1 MMTPEGRLRALRQEM
16 HRLGLDA
23 YIVYGTDPHQSE
35 YVPAHW
41 QHRHWLTGFH
51 GSAGTAL
58 VTQTEAALWTDSR
71 YYLEA
76 EEALSGTP
84 FRLQRSD
91 EPQTPGIPAYLR
103 ERLGAGARVG
113 SAAATLSLSR
123 YRSLR
128 GELEPRGIVME
139 PCGDLVAAIRDER
152 PAPPSAPVYAF
163 SAERAGL
170 TRADKLARLRDELTQ
185 IGADALL
192 LTALDEI
199 AWLLNLRGADVPY
212 NPVALAYLILEPH
225 GAQLFIDPQKVPA
238 EIAEAL
244 RADGVSCRGY
254 DELETALCEPAPTER
269 HAPQSHPTERHAP
282 PIHSAQTGPA
292 GANPALDAGDN
303 AADGAV
309 DSAASTAG
317 GRGAGGVV
325 VAASPDQITMQFVQ
339 ALPGG
344 VHLLEQPSPVARLKA
359 VKNPRELTQ
368 LRACMVK
375 DGAVMASFLFW
386 VTTAHESEP
395 ASELSAAAYLREL
408 RAAQPEFVDESFA
421 AISAFGPHGAI
432 VHYSA
437 SEASDLALEPDGLY
451 LVDSGGQYLDG
462 TTDITRTVAIGEP
475 SERMRTEYT
484 TVLQAHI
491 ALAGLSFPYGT
502 TGTQLDA
509 VTRAVLWRRH
519 RNYGHGTGHGVGFFL
534 NVHEGPQRLS
544 PRYNGVA
551 LEPGMV
557 VSNEPGLYRAG
568 AYGIRLE
575 NLVTVRADRENVFGS
590 FLCFETLTLCPF
602 DRRLIDPAMLSAE
615 ERGWLNRYHRRVYDE
630 LHTHLSPPARV
641 WLTEQTA
648 AL

>member
-1 MMTPEGRLRALRQEM
+1 MMTPEERLRALRQEM

-113 SAAATLSLSR
+113 SAAATLSLNR

-212 NPVALAYLILEPH
+212 NPVALAYLILEPR

-254 DELETALCEPAPTER
+254 DELETAL
-269 HAPQSHPTERHAP
+269 SKL
-282 PIHSAQTGPA
+282 SPA
-292 GANPALDAGDN
+292 GTHPALDAGDN
-303 AADGAV
+303 AADGAGG
-309 DSAASTAG
+309 SAASTAG

-325 VAASPDQITMQFVQ
+325 VAASPDQITMQLVQ
-339 ALPGG
+339 TLPGG

-386 VTTAHESEP
+386 VTTAHESEQV
-395 ASELSAAAYLREL
+395 SELSAAAYLREL

-421 AISAFGPHGAI
+421 PISAFGPHGAI

-509 VTRAVLWRRH
+509 VARAVLWRRH

-557 VSNEPGLYRAG
+557 VSNEPGLYRPG

-575 NLVTVRADRENVFGS
+575 NLVAVRADRENVFGS

-615 ERGWLNRYHRRVYDE
+615 ERDWLNRYHRRVYDE